1 MYSFLKGRHHR
12 VKINGHFS
20 KWIESTAG
28 MPQGT
33 WLGPL
38 SFIVLIN
45 DLNISCPTHK
55 FVDDVTLTEILPSK
69 TIPSAMQHFLS
80 ELHLWSSSNFM
91 QINHNKTKEIALGPV
106 ARRDLDPLF
115 VGGNNIERVLT
126 FKLLGVH
133 IDSDL
138 RWNTHIDALAKRVNS
153 RLYTLKQLKRSGL
166 PEQDLLIFY
175 TTVIRPVLEYANVVW
190 HHSITVAQSDRLEAL
205 QKRALRIISLLVWDM
220 PYSTALQ
227 VLNLDSLHS
236 RRVKQGMK
244 FFDSICQ
251 TESCLN
257 HLLPSKRDTHL
268 TSRLRHPRI
277 YPTPITRTHCYCSFI
292 NYALTNYQ

>member
-1 MYSFLKGRHHR
+1 
-12 VKINGHFS
+12 
-20 KWIESTAG
+20 
-28 MPQGT
+28 
-33 WLGPL
+33 
-38 SFIVLIN
+38 
-45 DLNISCPTHK
+45 
-55 FVDDVTLTEILPSK
+55 
-69 TIPSAMQHFLS
+69 
-80 ELHLWSSSNFM
+80 M

-220 PYSTALQ
+220 PYSTALRMF
-227 VLNLDSLHS
+227 ST
-236 RRVKQGMK
+236 
-244 FFDSICQ
+244 SIPSIAV
-251 TESCLN
+251 ESN
-257 HLLPSKRDTHL
+257 K
-268 TSRLRHPRI
+268 
-277 YPTPITRTHCYCSFI
+277 
-292 NYALTNYQ
+292 A